1 MAGHDQIDTALSIEA
16 ILGEGP
22 TWCSK
27 RDVLF
32 WTDIDGKTFNQFDP
46 RSGENRQVQLDD
58 SLCAFGLMPDG
69 MFLCAFTKHIAT
81 MDANGVRR
89 ETLHLV
95 EGDRPDNRFNDGKCD
110 PAGRF
115 WVGTMSSVGMPKQG
129 SLYRF
134 DPDGSVHHMLD
145 GLGTSNGLGWSPDGK
160 TFYLTDSPAGEIYA
174 FDFDIETGAISRQ
187 RVFASIKTEDGRPD
201 GLTLDSE
208 GGVWS
213 AHWDGWRIT
222 RYLPSGDI
230 DHVVE
235 MPVPKPTSVM
245 FGGPQLGTLFVTS
258 ARKRLDPDVLGS
270 APLSGSVF
278 SVKTDQ
284 TGVPEPMFSLE
295 R

>member
-1 MAGHDQIDTALSIEA
+1 MPFQHQIDTALSIESM
-16 ILGEGP
+16 LGEGP
-22 TWCSK
+22 TWCP
-27 RDVLF
+27 RRNVLF
-32 WTDIDGKTFNQFDP
+32 WTDIDGRTFNQFDP
-46 RSGENRQVQLDD
+46 KSGENRQVQLDD
-58 SLCAFGLMPDG
+58 SLCAFCLIPDG
-69 MFLCAFTKHIAT
+69 LFLCAFTKHIVI
-81 MDANGVRR
+81 MDAEGVWQ
-89 ETLHLV
+89 ETLQLV

-110 PAGRF
+110 PAGQF
-115 WVGTMSSVGMPKQG
+115 WVGTMSSVGKPKQG

-174 FDFDIETGAISRQ
+174 FDFDSTAGTISRQ
-187 RVFASIKTEDGRPD
+187 RVFASIPADAGRPD
-201 GLTLDSE
+201 GLTVDTE

-230 DHVVE
+230 DRVVK

-245 FGGPQLGTLFVTS
+245 FGGPKLDTLFVTS
-258 ARKRLDPDVLGS
+258 ARKKLDPAVLAS

-278 SVKTDQ
+278 TVTTDKT
-284 TGVPEPMFSLE
+284 GFPEPMFS
-295 R
+295 RKG